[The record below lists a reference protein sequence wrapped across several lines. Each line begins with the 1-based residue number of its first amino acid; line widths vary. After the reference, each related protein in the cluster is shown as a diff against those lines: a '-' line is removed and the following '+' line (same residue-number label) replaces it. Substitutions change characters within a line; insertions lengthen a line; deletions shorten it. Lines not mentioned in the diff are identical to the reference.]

1 MDEDCTSAVAG
12 LCYDVCAHAWEGHIG
27 KIGFTGGVLMQV
39 FSGVGLA
46 QSEVGYRQ

>member
-12 LCYDVCAHAWEGHIG
+12 LCYVVCAHALEGQIG
-27 KIGFTGGVLMQV
+27 KIGFIGGLLMQV